1 MTTTL
6 DQAVAAAQAAEATYN
21 SDVTNVTNIQTAI
34 TTTTAPLVPAQ
45 AQLATDQAA
54 FVTALQAVSDAAL
67 AEISALSQ
75 PTSPSGN

>member
-6 DQAVAAAQAAEATYN
+6 DQAVASAQAAEATYN

-75 PTSPSGN
+75 PTAAGN

>member
-6 DQAVAAAQAAEATYN
+6 DQAVASAQAAEATYN

-45 AQLATDQAA
+45 AQLAADQAS

-67 AEISALSQ
+67 AQISALSQ
-75 PTSPSGN
+75 PTLPAVS